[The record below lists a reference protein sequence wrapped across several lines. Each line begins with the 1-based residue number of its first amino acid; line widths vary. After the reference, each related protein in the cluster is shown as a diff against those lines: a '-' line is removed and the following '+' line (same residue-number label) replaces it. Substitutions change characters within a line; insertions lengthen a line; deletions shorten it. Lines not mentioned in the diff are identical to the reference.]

1 VLVSGMGTIVSI
13 VLQIKE
19 AVEMVHQNEQECR
32 KISTCVDTNSGI
44 LKYLVENTDITKVE
58 VMRCALEDVK
68 TSFEEALEVVKQC
81 QTKQVFCRFILAKDM
96 AKDLDRV
103 QREIGQKM
111 QLAGVCSA
119 VQGAAVATR
128 IHNTVTT
135 AIRPPPPP
143 HAAPPPRGEEENIE
157 VSPEGITRFS
167 LSLLKKATAD
177 FSDENQIGIGGYAV
191 VYKGVHDGQEVAI
204 KKFHFLNDIDSTIFC
219 AEFNAGTKLQHK
231 NVVSLL
237 GYYIDIRRSMLDAR
251 LNGIYVPVEERI
263 NILVLG
269 YVGNWSM
276 EDIVTGK
283 RRIDWCSYFKI
294 IQEIAQGLNYIH
306 RQHVVHLDLKP
317 ANILLDSD
325 MTPVIIDFGLSQV
338 LGHADDD
345 IVLDEVMGT
354 VGYMAPEQYSAS
366 RVSAKSDMFAFG
378 ITLIRTTVSVCTLGE
393 SWYDPEMLER
403 MLEEAGGLEGF
414 VHPTVLVHES
424 QLMEIERCLKVGQ
437 LCTESE
443 PENRPTAA
451 DVVDMLSGKKMLPTQ
466 KKKIDRVATKN
477 VERQVTKKLGR
488 ADSRT

>member
-1 VLVSGMGTIVSI
+1 MLVSGMGTIVSI

-119 VQGAAVATR
+119 VQGAAVATQ

-143 HAAPPPRGEEENIE
+143 HAAPPRGEEENIE

-167 LSLLKKATAD
+167 LSVLKKATAD
-177 FSDENQIGIGGYAV
+177 FSDENKIGAGAYSV

-204 KKFHFLNDIDSTIFC
+204 KKLHFLRDIDGTIFC

-237 GYYIDIRRSMLDAR
+237 GYCIDIRMSMLDAQ
-251 LNGIYVPVEERI
+251 LNGIYVQVEERE
-263 NILVLG
+263 NFLVLG
-269 YVGNWSM
+269 YVGNWSLK
-276 EDIVTGK
+276 DIITGE
-283 RRIDWCSYFKI
+283 RRIDWCSCFKI
-294 IQEIAQGLNYIH
+294 IQEIAQGVNYIH

-345 IVLDEVMGT
+345 IVLDKVMGS

-378 ITLIRTTVSVCTLGE
+378 IILIKTTVSVCTLGE
-393 SWYDPEMLER
+393 SKYDPEMLER

-443 PENRPTAA
+443 PENRPTGA

-466 KKKIDRVATKN
+466 KKKIDRVATKK

>member
-204 KKFHFLNDIDSTIFC
+204 KKFHHPDLNGFNDTIFC
-219 AEFNAGTKLQHK
+219 AEFNA
-231 NVVSLL
+231 
-237 GYYIDIRRSMLDAR
+237 
-251 LNGIYVPVEERI
+251 VEERI

-306 RQHVVHLDLKP
+306 RQHVIHLDLKP
-317 ANILLDSD
+317 GNILLDSD

-437 LCTESE
+437 LCTELE
-443 PENRPTAA
+443 PENRPTVA

>member
-1 VLVSGMGTIVSI
+1 VSGNLVSVWVLCKAGPGEQELAENKGNKRAISLTRMADVLVSGMGTIVSI

-19 AVEMVHQNEQECR
+19 AVEMVHQNKQECR

-68 TSFEEALEVVKQC
+68 TSFKEALEVVKQC
-81 QTKQVFCRFILAKDM
+81 QTKQVFWCFILAKDM

-111 QLAGVCSA
+111 QLAVVCSA

-143 HAAPPPRGEEENIE
+143 HAAAPPRGEEENIE

-167 LSLLKKATAD
+167 LSVLKKATAD
-177 FSDENQIGIGGYAV
+177 FSDENKIGEGGSSV

-204 KKFHFLNDIDSTIFC
+204 KKFLISNDIDGTMFC
-219 AEFNAGTKLQHK
+219 AEFNTVIKLQHK

-237 GYYIDIRRSMLDAR
+237 GYCIDVRSSMRDPYLD
-251 LNGIYVPVEERI
+251 GIYVPVEERK

-269 YVGNWSM
+269 YVGNWSLK
-276 EDIVTGK
+276 DIVTGE
-283 RRIDWCSYFKI
+283 RRIDWCSCFKI
-294 IQEIAQGLNYIH
+294 FQEIAQGINYIH
-306 RQHVVHLDLKP
+306 RQHVIHLDLKP

-325 MTPVIIDFGLSQV
+325 MTPVIVDFGLSKV

-345 IVLDEVMGT
+345 IVLDKVMGT
-354 VGYMAPEQYSAS
+354 V
-366 RVSAKSDMFAFG
+366 
-378 ITLIRTTVSVCTLGE
+378 
-393 SWYDPEMLER
+393 
-403 MLEEAGGLEGF
+403 
-414 VHPTVLVHES
+414 
-424 QLMEIERCLKVGQ
+424 
-437 LCTESE
+437 
-443 PENRPTAA
+443 
-451 DVVDMLSGKKMLPTQ
+451 
-466 KKKIDRVATKN
+466 
-477 VERQVTKKLGR
+477 
-488 ADSRT
+488 